1 MPMAAMARTAP
12 LEDASA
18 LLAEPA
24 RLRERAAADGYLY
37 LPGLLTASTLAP
49 TRRGV
54 VAVLGHPRT
63 VSVQTRERKRVRIV
77 LSRREVLS
85 VALW

>member
-1 MPMAAMARTAP
+1 MVGVQLLLDAGADLEARDTFGKTPDDREIESRVGGVAM
-12 LEDASA
+12 
-18 LLAEPA
+18 
-24 RLRERAAADGYLY
+24 
-37 LPGLLTASTLAP
+37 
-49 TRRGV
+49 
-54 VAVLGHPRT
+54 VLGHPRT